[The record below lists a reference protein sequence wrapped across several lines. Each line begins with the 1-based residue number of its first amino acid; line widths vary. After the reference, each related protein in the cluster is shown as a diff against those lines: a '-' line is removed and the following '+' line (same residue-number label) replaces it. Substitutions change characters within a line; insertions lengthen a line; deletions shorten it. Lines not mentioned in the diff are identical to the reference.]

1 MFASTTFGGGGVAFG
16 AVGWRL
22 WRAGAGRADRAGAGR
37 ADRADRAGRGRSAF
51 GVEGHRAV
59 FLAVVVEQGHLVD
72 AGVKE
77 PPPVLA

>member
-1 MFASTTFGGGGVAFG
+1 MDHRQPLEGQGNG
-16 AVGWRL
+16 
-22 WRAGAGRADRAGAGR
+22 GAGGA
-37 ADRADRAGRGRSAF
+37 AF

-72 AGVKE
+72 AGVKK